1 LHRSDRRPHPLAEQK
16 GLIDVR
22 RSFFLCTSRGPAT
35 DGAGYCGGSRGDRA
49 DGVAHD
55 EYLLNSFLR
64 KSQDVFDLSVAFEMI
79 NFGSAENQEAM
90 RAYRSRVLPEFD
102 EGGSGFW

>member
-1 LHRSDRRPHPLAEQK
+1 MSA
-16 GLIDVR
+16 
-22 RSFFLCTSRGPAT
+22 
-35 DGAGYCGGSRGDRA
+35 
-49 DGVAHD
+49 
-55 EYLLNSFLR
+55 
-64 KSQDVFDLSVAFEMI
+64 DLSVAFEMI